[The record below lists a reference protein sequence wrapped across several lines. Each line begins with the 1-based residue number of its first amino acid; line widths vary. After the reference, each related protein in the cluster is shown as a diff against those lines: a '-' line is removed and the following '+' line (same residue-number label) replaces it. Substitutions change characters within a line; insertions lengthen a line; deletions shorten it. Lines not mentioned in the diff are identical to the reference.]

1 MSSEKVVPN
10 KAIRRALKIMKDAGF
25 EISDSLKVFVD
36 PKLSFMGY
44 STKRDGGDVIVISGR
59 ALASSVVEG
68 LLVHEMS
75 HIYRINTNHP
85 SHNHELLN
93 RVEKSVLEKSHLTKD
108 YQIAVIQ
115 QAINHVQDL
124 YADDVAFRA
133 FSLSGSFTLDEAF
146 NFFLTWINDK
156 PLDSRSVKSVWLN
169 IGILV
174 DNCFALS
181 NMIRHG
187 VPDVNDQAENKAQK
201 FLSQTNS
208 RMKEGFAYLKDFM
221 TNLKE
226 NPTEKE
232 FEENLT
238 DYLMKIVELAN

>member
-1 MSSEKVVPN
+1 
-10 KAIRRALKIMKDAGF
+10 MKDAGF

>member
-1 MSSEKVVPN
+1 
-10 KAIRRALKIMKDAGF
+10 
-25 EISDSLKVFVD
+25 
-36 PKLSFMGY
+36 MGY
-44 STKRDGGDVIVISGR
+44 STRTGGGEVIVISGR
-59 ALASSVVEG
+59 ALASSTVEG

-85 SHNHELLN
+85 SHNHKLLN
-93 RVEKSVLEKSHLTKD
+93 KVEKSILEKRHLTKD
-108 YQIAVIQ
+108 YQITVVQ

-133 FSLSGSFTLDEAF
+133 FSLSGSFTLNEAF
-146 NFFLTWINDK
+146 NFFLSWINDK
-156 PLDSRSVKSVWLN
+156 PIDSRSAKSVWLK
-169 IGILV
+169 IGILLN
-174 DNCFALS
+174 NCFALS

-187 VPDVNDQAENKAQK
+187 VPDVNDQAENKFQK

-208 RMKEGFAYLKDFM
+208 RMKEGFVYLKAFM

-226 NPTEKE
+226 KTTEKE

-238 DYLMKIVELAN
+238 NYLMKIVKLAN